1 VRVGYFSTLRLVHLS
16 DLHLGFRQFQRQTPA
31 GINQREA
38 DVAQAF
44 ARAVDKLI
52 ALKPDVILIGGD
64 VFHTVRPT
72 NTAILHAFRQ
82 FSRLVES
89 LPESH
94 IVVVAGNHDMPRS
107 TETIC
112 ILRLFEQ
119 GFSARGDARTDGG
132 GADDAVT
139 GAGGEAI
146 ALPALPIYVADREA
160 RRINFPHLDLSVLAV
175 PDLPPGTVELA
186 PDPGARYNVLL
197 MHGEVKGALPAAD
210 DSDRAAMQIP
220 VEDLTRTGWDYV
232 ALGHYHVYKRIAD
245 HVYYSGSLEYTS
257 SNPWGELA
265 EEKATKLPGKG
276 MIERDL
282 ATGKQTFHP
291 LPPSRAVLDLPP
303 IEGRGMSAA
312 DLDAAIQHAVARIP
326 GGLDGKVVRLLTR
339 NVPRHIARELDH
351 KALREL
357 QRKALH
363 FHLDMR
369 RPEMVR
375 RESSGGPG
383 RRPSLAETL
392 RDALR
397 ARPVVSGVERDELV
411 ALGLRYLEEAEL
423 SEPAREFPGADA

>member
-1 VRVGYFSTLRLVHLS
+1 MRLVHLS

-38 DVAQAF
+38 DVALAF
-44 ARAVDKLI
+44 ARSVDKLI
-52 ALKPDVILIGGD
+52 QLAPDVILIGGD

-82 FSRLVES
+82 FSRLVDA
-89 LPESH
+89 LPETH
-94 IVVVAGNHDMPRS
+94 VIVVAGNHDMPRS

-119 GFSARGDARTDGG
+119 GFVARHGEERTGGDGATDAG
-132 GADDAVT
+132 AVT
-139 GAGGEAI
+139 
-146 ALPALPIYVADREA
+146 LPALPIYVADRDA
-160 RRINFPHLDLSVLAV
+160 RRLSFPHLGLSVLAV
-175 PDLPPGTVELA
+175 PDLPPGTVELT
-186 PDPGARYNVLL
+186 PDPAARFNVLL

-220 VEDLTRTGWDYV
+220 LEEVTRTGWDYV

-265 EEKATKLPGKG
+265 EERAAKLPGKG

-291 LPPSRAVLDLPP
+291 LAPSRPVLDLPP
-303 IEGRGMSAA
+303 VEGRGMSAA
-312 DLDAAIQHAVARIP
+312 DLDAAIQSAVARVA
-326 GGLDGKVVRLLTR
+326 GGIEGKVVRLVAK

-375 RESSGGPG
+375 RESSGSPG

-392 RDALR
+392 REALR
-397 ARPVVSGVERDELV
+397 TRAVAAGVERDELV
-411 ALGLRYLEEAEL
+411 ALGLRYLEAAEMA
-423 SEPAREFPGADA
+423 EPAREIPGSDG